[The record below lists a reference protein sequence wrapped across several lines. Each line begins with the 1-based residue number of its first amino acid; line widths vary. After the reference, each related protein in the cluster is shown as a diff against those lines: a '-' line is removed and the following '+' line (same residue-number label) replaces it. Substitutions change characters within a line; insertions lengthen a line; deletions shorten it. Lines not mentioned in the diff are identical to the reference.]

1 MNKKNMNCY
10 TGIFNTIDGIEE
22 IIMEIK
28 KQLAT
33 LKKSLSRDNGNGAYT
48 DEIKSE
54 ATLSI
59 LETVHEKG
67 DI

>member
-22 IIMEIK
+22 RIMEIK

-33 LKKSLSRDNGNGAYT
+33 LKKSLSRDNGTGTHT
-48 DEIKSE
+48 DEIKNEETPLDSE
-54 ATLSI
+54 AQ
-59 LETVHEKG
+59 G